1 MPTSNSS
8 RVRRGLPR
16 GPHGLTP
23 ADVARSQR
31 ERMLAAITESIVAR
45 GYTDTPVSEV
55 IERAGVS
62 RKTFYVH
69 FQDRQDCLVAA
80 CALAVEG
87 TLSRARAAA
96 QHAGDGRAQLQAT
109 IAALC
114 EAAAESPGTSRLPVA
129 DAAAAGSAGLR
140 LRNEAILSLGSLLR
154 AGLTPASSAPATPV
168 MGMLAGGL
176 LRFLAARASAGKL
189 GRSEALTGELARWI
203 RSYHPAPA
211 GIARLNG
218 GALLDTDGA
227 SVEQAPI
234 GGRAPGTLSLAP
246 RRLLDGARVSPSFT
260 AHSQRERILDAI
272 AIVCASKGYAGLTV
286 DEIVALAGVSLN
298 TFYEHFDDKEDAFL
312 VAQEVGHVR
321 GAAVLEQTLAR
332 SSSWDT
338 GVRSG
343 IGALLGFFSSEPA
356 FTRLAA
362 VEAPIATPQAR
373 ERAQHHLA
381 SYATLLL
388 EGAPRGRRPPSIA
401 ADAIAAAL
409 HEAAFAL
416 AVGGPVRDPKRARGY
431 ATYLVLAPFLG
442 PGNASSPVAAGR
454 AEARK
459 GARAKRRSG

>member
-1 MPTSNSS
+1 MPISNTS

-31 ERMLAAITESIVAR
+31 ERMLAAITESILAR

-69 FQDRQDCLVAA
+69 FQDRQDCLMAA
-80 CALAVEG
+80 CALAVED
-87 TLSRARAAA
+87 TLERARTAARS
-96 QHAGDGRAQLQAT
+96 AGDGRNQLPAT

-114 EAAAESPGTSRLPVA
+114 EAAAESPGTSRLQVA
-129 DAAAAGSAGLR
+129 ETAAAGAAGLR
-140 LRNEAILSLGSLLR
+140 LRNEAVLSLGSLLR
-154 AGLTPASSAPATPV
+154 SGLTPAAGAPATPV
-168 MGMLAGGL
+168 MGMIAGGL

-189 GRSEALTGELARWI
+189 RRSEALTSELARWI

-211 GIARLNG
+211 GIARLDG
-218 GALLDTDGA
+218 GLPLDGDGA
-227 SVEQAPI
+227 NAEQVPI

-246 RRLLDGARVSPSFT
+246 RRLFDGARVSPSFT
-260 AHSQRERILDAI
+260 AHSQRERILDAV
-272 AIVCASKGYAGLTV
+272 AIVSASKGYVGLTV
-286 DEIVALAGVSLN
+286 DEIVALASVSLN

-332 SSSWDT
+332 SSGWDA
-338 GVRSG
+338 GVRDG

-356 FTRLAA
+356 FARLAA

-373 ERAQHHLA
+373 ERARHHLA

-388 EGAPRGRRPPSIA
+388 DGAPRGRRPPSIA

-416 AVGGPVRDPKRARGY
+416 AVGGPVRDPMRARSY

-442 PGNASSPVAAGR
+442 SGNASGAAAGR
-454 AEARK
+454 REARQ
-459 GARAKRRSG
+459 RAAAKSRA